1 MRAERALS
9 RGAWVNGTVIR
20 TADDSIDADLY
31 ACLRTDAI
39 RHGDCPNQAFIAV
52 SAA

>member
-31 ACLRTDAI
+31 A
-39 RHGDCPNQAFIAV
+39 
-52 SAA
+52 